1 MKVTNIFK
9 NTTNDEKIY
18 IYNLI
23 LLRLSKSKECIKD
36 ENDSNIRK
44 TIS

>member
-1 MKVTNIFK
+1 MEVKNIFK

-23 LLRLSKSKECIKD
+23 LLRLNKSKECKKD
-36 ENDSNIRK
+36 EKNSNIRK